1 MAQSAALHRCVCGAL
16 VLLGFLA
23 RVRHAEP
30 HRPGFGHVDA
40 FVGAQL
46 REAHMMA
53 AAIIQSVSGERDE
66 ASVQRYGFATMK
78 PF

>member
-1 MAQSAALHRCVCGAL
+1 MGQKAAIHRWVCGTS

-23 RVRHAEP
+23 RVRHAAP
-30 HRPGFGHVDA
+30 QRPGFGQVEA
-40 FVGAQL
+40 CAGAQR

-66 ASVQRYGFATMK
+66 AYVQRHGFATMK
-78 PF
+78 QF